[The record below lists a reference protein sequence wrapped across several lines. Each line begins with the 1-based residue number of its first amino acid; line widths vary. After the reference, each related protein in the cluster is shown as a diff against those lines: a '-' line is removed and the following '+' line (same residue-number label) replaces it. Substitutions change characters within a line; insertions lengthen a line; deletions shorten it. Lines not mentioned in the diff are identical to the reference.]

1 LSADPLKEDVNSVSP
16 NETATAPSP
25 RPLGGPPRLTLA
37 SVGPW
42 VALVALVAIFSAL
55 NGNFFSL
62 RNAVNIVQQAAVLT
76 VLSLGGTFVILMG
89 SIDLSVGSVVSM
101 SGMFAATLM
110 RDHGPWFALLAPL
123 LGAGLGAV
131 SGILFA
137 YARLPSFLTTLGM
150 LFALNGLTLY
160 ASQGTA
166 VSIEPDN
173 PVAAVFN
180 GSLFGLPTIALWAAA
195 VLAVAEFAARRTR
208 FGRYLYAIG
217 GGETVARLNGVPVA
231 RFKFYGFVVSGLL
244 AGFAAILLMLRVS
257 GSDPAMG
264 TPLLLP
270 AIAAV
275 VMGGTPLTGGVGGPL
290 RTLLG
295 VLIITILQNGMNLA
309 DVNPFLQDVVL
320 GAGVIAA
327 VAVNMDRRASILV
340 K

>member
-1 LSADPLKEDVNSVSP
+1 MSGPKEDCEPVSS
-16 NETATAPSP
+16 NETISAASVGKS
-25 RPLGGPPRLTLA
+25 GGLPRLTAA

-42 VALVALVAIFSAL
+42 IALVALVVIFSTL
-55 NGNFFSL
+55 NGNFFSV

-101 SGMFAATLM
+101 SGMFAATMM
-110 RDHGPWFALLAPL
+110 RDHGPWAALLAPL

-131 SGILFA
+131 NGILFA

-150 LFALNGLTLY
+150 LFAVNGLTLY
-160 ASQGTA
+160 GSQGTA
-166 VSIEPDN
+166 VSLEPDN
-173 PVAAVFN
+173 PVATVFN
-180 GSLFGLPTIALWAAA
+180 GTLFGIPTIALWSAA
-195 VLAVAEFAARRTR
+195 VLAVAAFAAARTR

-231 RFKFYGFVVSGLL
+231 RFKFYAFVVSGLL
-244 AGFAAILLMLRVS
+244 AGFAAVLLMLRVS

-295 VLIITILQNGMNLA
+295 VMIITILQNGMNLA

-320 GAGVIAA
+320 GAGVIVA
-327 VAVNMDRRASILV
+327 VAVNMDRRATILV